1 MPQRESTQPT
11 VKPTLGVIALMIY
24 GVGNMLG
31 AGIYGLVGKA
41 AGELGNMVWLGF
53 FASMI
58 AAGLT
63 GLSYA
68 SLGSR
73 YPRAAGAAY
82 ITHRAFGITAI
93 SYVVGL
99 AVTMSGL
106 TSLAAASQV
115 FANYAHEI
123 FTGVPIKWVVVVFIL
138 ALTVIN
144 YVGMRESAWV
154 NAICTA
160 IEAGG
165 LLLVVAVG
173 ARYWGSVDYFD
184 ASSLKN
190 PGGDF
195 SVSLML
201 SGAVLTFY
209 AFIGFEDL
217 LNISEEVR
225 NPRRN
230 FPIALLA
237 ALGIAATLYM
247 AVCITAV
254 SVVPH
259 AQLAAASGPLVEVV
273 RVAAPWVPPMLFT
286 VVAMFAVTNTA
297 LLTHIMG
304 SRLVYGMARQGL
316 LPALLGR
323 VHSRRS
329 TPHFAILL
337 LLVIVLGLA
346 LVGDIKALASATSL
360 LLLGSFTLVNLA
372 LVVLKRRPGEPR
384 GGFEVPLAVPLGGA
398 LVAVTFIVNRVVAGA
413 RAGELAPVYIAG
425 GIVVAIVVMYLL
437 LRPQAAAVVE
447 VGYPKQVGETE

>member
-1 MPQRESTQPT
+1 MPQSESAQPT

-53 FASMI
+53 LASMI

-115 FANYAHEI
+115 FANYTHEI
-123 FTGVPIKWVVVVFIL
+123 FTGVPIKWVVVMFL
-138 ALTVIN
+138 LTLTAIN
-144 YVGMRESAWV
+144 YAGMRESTWV
-154 NAICTA
+154 NAVCTA
-160 IEAGG
+160 IEVGG

-173 ARYWGSVDYFD
+173 ARYWGSVDYLD
-184 ASSLKN
+184 ASSIKN

-237 ALGIAATLYM
+237 ALGIATAIYM

-259 AQLAAASGPLVEVV
+259 ARLAAASGPLVEVV

-286 VVAMFAVTNTA
+286 VVALFAVTNTA
-297 LLTHIMG
+297 LLNHIMG

-316 LPALLGR
+316 LPAVLGR
-323 VHSRRS
+323 LHPQRR
-329 TPHFAILL
+329 TPHVAILL

-346 LVGDIKALASATSL
+346 LAGSIKTLASATSL

-384 GGFEVPLAVPLGGA
+384 GGFEVPLVVPLGGA
-398 LVAVTFIVNRVVAGA
+398 AVSLTFIVNRVIDGM
-413 RAGELAPVYIAG
+413 RSGEMAPVYIAG
-425 GIVVAIVVMYLL
+425 GIVVAIFILYLVV
-437 LRPQAAAVVE
+437 RPKAAAIVE
-447 VGYPKQVGETE
+447 TDRLN

>member
-297 LLTHIMG
+297 LLNHIMG

-323 VHSRRS
+323 LHPRRN
-329 TPHFAILL
+329 TPHVAILL
-337 LLVIVLGLA
+337 LLMIVLGLA

-398 LVAVTFIVNRVVAGA
+398 LVAVTFIVNRVIDGV
-413 RAGELAPVYIAG
+413 RSGELAPVYIAG

-447 VGYPKQVGETE
+447 VGHSKRVGETE